1 MEQTYSSLKYQS
13 ISEST
18 DEIVDYI
25 DSRRNFKTFSLKTK
39 WEKFNRLCMG
49 GLEPNALYTIAGI
62 SGSGK
67 SSFVNNIESD
77 LFEMNPKANIAVLNF
92 SLEMKSSKQ
101 VGRKLSYKLN
111 KTTSELYTGNYKE
124 PLNDE
129 DFKKVQEASQ
139 TIKDLPIYYVDTPGT
154 VDQIRNTIIQFS
166 KNEGKG
172 KWVIV
177 ILDHVLLTK
186 GKSGE
191 GERQMAS
198 ELQRTFIE
206 LKKYGRMT
214 IIQLSQLNRNIES
227 SDRIANNSMHY
238 PMRKDIFASDSIFH
252 ASDYLMVIHSPEKL
266 GIEAYGLKGLPVKDL
281 IYLHVIKNRDGA
293 IGIIVFENN
302 LKYNHLIETDVED
315 HLKKTEDEKDLK
327 IKF

>member
-1 MEQTYSSLKYQS
+1 
-13 ISEST
+13 
-18 DEIVDYI
+18 
-25 DSRRNFKTFSLKTK
+25 
-39 WEKFNRLCMG
+39 
-49 GLEPNALYTIAGI
+49 
-62 SGSGK
+62 
-67 SSFVNNIESD
+67 
-77 LFEMNPKANIAVLNF
+77 
-92 SLEMKSSKQ
+92 MKSSKQ

-124 PLNDE
+124 PLNDK
-129 DFKKVQEASQ
+129 DFKLVQEAAE
-139 TIKDLPIYYVDTPGT
+139 TIKDLPIYYVDNPGT

-186 GKSGE
+186 GRSGE

-252 ASDYLMVIHSPEKL
+252 ASDYLMVIHSPEKI

-281 IYLHVIKNRDGA
+281 IYLHIIKNRDGGT
-293 IGIIVFENN
+293 GILVFKNN
-302 LKYNHLIETDVED
+302 LKYNNLVETDIKEYLD
-315 HLKKTEDEKDLK
+315 SQPKEEKSNPKLK
-327 IKF
+327 F